1 MLLCFAEPTG
11 LKNAFHAE
19 LLGAMKAIE
28 LANQF
33 HWNNLW
39 LESDSALVINAIKN
53 NALVPWSLRNRW
65 DNCIQTT
72 RSMNFLATHVYR
84 EGNICVDALANA
96 GLSINHL
103 TIWMQVP
110 NCIREFYGKNKL
122 GFPNFRFV
130 NF

>member
-1 MLLCFAEPTG
+1 
-11 LKNAFHAE
+11 
-19 LLGAMKAIE
+19 MKAIE

-84 EGNICVDALANA
+84 EGNTCADALANA
-96 GLSINHL
+96 GLSLNHL
-103 TIWMQVP
+103 MIWMQVP
-110 NCIREFYGKNKL
+110 DCIREFMVKTN
-122 GFPNFRFV
+122 
-130 NF
+130 